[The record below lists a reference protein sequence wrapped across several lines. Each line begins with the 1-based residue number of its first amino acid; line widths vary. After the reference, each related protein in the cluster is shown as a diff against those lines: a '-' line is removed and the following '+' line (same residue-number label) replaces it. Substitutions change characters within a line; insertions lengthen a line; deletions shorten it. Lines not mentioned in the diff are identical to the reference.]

1 MQGTCEIS
9 YTPHFV
15 EIIRQKFEIALNF
28 KEEYNKVSIYVGGH
42 DMWETIHVTYA
53 SPEGVPEYTWMK
65 RILLF
70 IFFTSAAWIVLC
82 FFAYVSPL
90 FKPYSSGGSFF
101 NDFYLVPRTSRI
113 TLFLV
118 LLVTALYLGCY
129 FLRSDFNVRKVIISS
144 KGVYF
149 KNIPY
154 RYHKIIPLKE
164 IVYVAWDEMV
174 VEELDGKL
182 FVREKSG
189 IGESIGIIQI
199 LPARHYKNEFELFKD
214 DLKSRNI
221 IS

>member
-1 MQGTCEIS
+1 MG
-9 YTPHFV
+9 
-15 EIIRQKFEIALNF
+15 
-28 KEEYNKVSIYVGGH
+28 
-42 DMWETIHVTYA
+42 ETIHVTYA

-70 IFFTSAAWIVLC
+70 IFFTSAAWTALC

-118 LLVTALYLGCY
+118 LLVTALYMGCY

-144 KGVYF
+144 NGVYF

-164 IVYVAWDEMV
+164 IVYVSWDEIM

-182 FVREKSG
+182 MVREKCGLEDSV
-189 IGESIGIIQI
+189 GIIQI
-199 LPARHYKNEFELFKD
+199 IPARHYKNEYELFKD

-221 IS
+221 I